1 MKGGGY
7 CCSCLLQQ
15 NKPSQS
21 LVELNNS
28 LLLFLLILWWFLPG
42 MLSRKFALRMQLG
55 LESSEG
61 STGLNL
67 QGNFCTHI
75 SGALGLLHVTS
86 LSSRVTWTSF
96 LVVQGSKKQ
105 EAETSSSVKGEVY
118 SQQSSLLQN
127 STGQSSN
134 RPD

>member
-1 MKGGGY
+1 MSVAAEQTIPKLRGIK
-7 CCSCLLQQ
+7 QQ
-15 NKPSQS
+15 FIIISPDFVVVFAWGVVSQ
-21 LVELNNS
+21 VT
-28 LLLFLLILWWFLPG
+28 F
-42 MLSRKFALRMQLG
+42 RVQLG

-67 QGNFCTHI
+67 QGSFCTHI
-75 SGALGLLHVTS
+75 SGAPGLLYMTS
-86 LSSRVTWTSF
+86 LSSRATWTSF

-118 SQQSSLLQN
+118 NQQSSLLQN
-127 STGQSSN
+127 STGPSSN

>member
-1 MKGGGY
+1 MSVVAEQTIPKLSGIK
-7 CCSCLLQQ
+7 QQ
-15 NKPSQS
+15 FIISPDFVVVFAWDVVSQ
-21 LVELNNS
+21 VT
-28 LLLFLLILWWFLPG
+28 F
-42 MLSRKFALRMQLG
+42 RMQLG
-55 LESSEG
+55 LESYEG
-61 STGLNL
+61 SAGLNL
-67 QGNFCTHI
+67 QGSFCTHI
-75 SGALGLLHVTS
+75 SDAPGLLYMTS

-127 STGQSSN
+127 STGQSSS